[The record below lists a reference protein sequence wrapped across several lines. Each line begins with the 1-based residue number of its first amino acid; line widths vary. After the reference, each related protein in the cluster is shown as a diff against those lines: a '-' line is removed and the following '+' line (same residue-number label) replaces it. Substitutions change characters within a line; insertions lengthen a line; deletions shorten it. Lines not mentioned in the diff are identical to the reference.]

1 MFNTKKIILTAA
13 LICGMALGAYAQVIH
28 IVTVADFRGFSAGAL
43 EGVKK
48 DVKTISDFFKNS
60 VPADQLKIHQV
71 DGNMATPNAILNE
84 IKNLNVNS
92 NDTIVFYYSG
102 HAANDSSDMGQF
114 FQLKDKKGNPIGLS
128 RVEVKQHL
136 LDKKCRLTVL
146 LTDCC
151 NNFAEEALLEP
162 PQESGRSRGGTAMSP
177 FVKALFID
185 KEGIVDITSSKVGQ
199 FSFALKNG
207 SLFTNAWVLVAQEM
221 NAKMKKN
228 KKKSLMW
235 NEVVEKLTQ
244 KSDQLFKKHFPNGA
258 PGGQQSQIPHAY
270 NYPDIPPRFGVAV
283 MTLSFGNV
291 QITEIMPGLPGD
303 KAGLKVGDV
312 ITHID
317 ETEILD
323 EPDYVKAINYAPPV
337 INVTYLRNKKETKTR
352 VELNGEPMPEPT
364 EEDESA
370 PEPVTETPQESAPA
384 PEPETP
390 QEPAPAPEPETPQE
404 PAPAPEPETPQ
415 EPAPAPEPAT
425 PQEPASQPLPPYVPG
440 VPMFGASMNSDQNIF
455 IAIAPNSPASKAGL
469 EVGDRLIQFN
479 DKPIYTGKDF
489 DAAVDASPRR
499 AKLLIMKQEQNNT
512 TPVTI
517 ILNKE
522 ENTSSASQYQA
533 QAPQAQAPAPQ
544 AQAPQAQASDRPVF
558 GASMETNSNRIIA
571 IAPDSP
577 AANIGLEVND
587 RIIKFNGMDIKTGE
601 DFSKAVD
608 NSPKQAN
615 LVIIDH
621 RQNEEHTIIIE
632 LNK

>member
-1 MFNTKKIILTAA
+1 
-13 LICGMALGAYAQVIH
+13 
-28 IVTVADFRGFSAGAL
+28 
-43 EGVKK
+43 
-48 DVKTISDFFKNS
+48 
-60 VPADQLKIHQV
+60 
-71 DGNMATPNAILNE
+71 
-84 IKNLNVNS
+84 
-92 NDTIVFYYSG
+92 
-102 HAANDSSDMGQF
+102 
-114 FQLKDKKGNPIGLS
+114 
-128 RVEVKQHL
+128 
-136 LDKKCRLTVL
+136 
-146 LTDCC
+146 
-151 NNFAEEALLEP
+151 
-162 PQESGRSRGGTAMSP
+162 MSP

-199 FSFALKNG
+199 VSFALSNG

-352 VELNGEPMPEPT
+352 VELNGEPMPKPT
-364 EEDESA
+364 EEEDESA
-370 PEPVTETPQESAPA
+370 PEPVTETPQES
-384 PEPETP
+384 
-390 QEPAPAPEPETPQE
+390 APAPEPETPQE

-522 ENTSSASQYQA
+522 EIPLPRLNIRLRLLRLRLPRLRLLRLRLPRLRLLRLRLPRLRLQIVRSSV
-533 QAPQAQAPAPQ
+533 PQWKRTVTESSRLPRIHLPLI
-544 AQAPQAQASDRPVF
+544 SVLRLTIE
-558 GASMETNSNRIIA
+558 SSNSTEWTLKPGRTFQK
-571 IAPDSP
+571 
-577 AANIGLEVND
+577 
-587 RIIKFNGMDIKTGE
+587 R
-601 DFSKAVD
+601 
-608 NSPKQAN
+608 
-615 LVIIDH
+615 
-621 RQNEEHTIIIE
+621 
-632 LNK
+632 